1 MKKLN
6 LSKARSVTNNFVFL
20 MQEINTGVLPYF
32 REITL
37 EVLSQE
43 PVGAFIVRESTT
55 KSGCYAL
62 SLRVP
67 KEYHPRGIAHYLI
80 IRTNKGYKI
89 KVRRISFGALHSVKG
104 DDVANEKLISN

>member
-1 MKKLN
+1 M
-6 LSKARSVTNNFVFL
+6 
-20 MQEINTGVLPYF
+20 
-32 REITL
+32 

-43 PVGAFIVRESTT
+43 PIGAFIVRESTT

-89 KVRRISFGALHSVKG
+89 KVRRITFSALYSAEEE
-104 DDVANEKLISN
+104 DDIANEKLISY